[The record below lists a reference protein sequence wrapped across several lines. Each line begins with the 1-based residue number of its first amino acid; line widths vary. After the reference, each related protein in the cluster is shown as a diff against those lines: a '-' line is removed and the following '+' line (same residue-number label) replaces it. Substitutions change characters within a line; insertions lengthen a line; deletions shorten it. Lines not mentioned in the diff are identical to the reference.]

1 MRPMRTSPT
10 LHNFGARSTSRYRR
24 LKRVHWTRPVP
35 AYSCGELAA
44 WVAIEQNKNYI
55 EPRCGLRRHGC
66 EANPPAKEDCFS
78 SQLRG
83 ESSLEDLPVCG
94 SNTAQVL
101 STGGVEFAVFTERS
115 G

>member
-1 MRPMRTSPT
+1 LNKITIT
-10 LHNFGARSTSRYRR
+10 LNEGVVIGDIALKLTHRR
-24 LKRVHWTRPVP
+24 KKT
-35 AYSCGELAA
+35 ALAA
-44 WVAIEQNKNYI
+44 NS
-55 EPRCGLRRHGC
+55 G
-66 EANPPAKEDCFS
+66 
-78 SQLRG
+78 G